1 MINEAN
7 LMRKLAEDRA
17 SDALEVARKSLER
30 SVREIE
36 IYQSRLLHA
45 ETLEQK
51 ADIVNG
57 AINFLVTGIYP
68 NLRIDQLASAQA
80 ALKAQPL
87 QA

>member
-57 AINFLVTGIYP
+57 AINFLVTGIYL

-80 ALKAQPL
+80 DLKFASK
-87 QA
+87 A